1 MERLEKV
8 LKNVREDSDFNSSKD
23 FIEDGLLD
31 SFDIVTLVEEIEE
44 EYDIELN
51 GSDIIPENF
60 KNMESILELIHARE
74 VGE

>member
-8 LKNVREDSDFNSSKD
+8 LKTVREDSDFGSSKD

-60 KNMESILELIHARE
+60 KNMESILALINMRKEDA
-74 VGE
+74 